1 MESLTTTRPGV
12 WLPTSLTICENERF
26 LKSRIQPRQ
35 SRSEGESVCFSVH
48 RWYDTNQ
55 RWMMM
60 MMMMAKRRRRRRRF
74 LLDNLQN
81 FPWRSV
87 SPIDFSFMMRTYNV
101 VNTTWGLT
109 KTLTEVESAMELI
122 STNSF
127 TIISFETHFSF
138 FSFFYGNKQ
147 WRWITENSYLYVCV
161 CVAQCVN
168 SQKRTKMTKFCVRRK
183 VELCSAT

>member
-1 MESLTTTRPGV
+1 MHSFAYWHCYNEQILLHIESLTTTRLRV

-60 MMMMAKRRRRRRRF
+60 MVMAKRRRRRRRRF

-81 FPWRSV
+81 FPWRSI
-87 SPIDFSFMMRTYNV
+87 SPIDFSFMMWTYNV

-109 KTLTEVESAMELI
+109 KTLTEVGVGDGV
-122 STNSF
+122 NF
-127 TIISFETHFSF
+127 NKFFYDYFSRNTF
-138 FSFFYGNKQ
+138 FVFSFFYGNKQ
-147 WRWITENSYLYVCV
+147 WRWITENSYLCVCV
-161 CVAQCVN
+161 CVLHNV
-168 SQKRTKMTKFCVRRK
+168 
-183 VELCSAT
+183 